1 MSELGFS
8 HRQQSGYIHV
18 EGLSKLHRNI
28 EVLHDVSFM
37 AKPGQVTAFLGPN
50 GAGKSSTLR
59 ILLGLDHADAGQA
72 EFDGVTYPSL
82 ERPLTHVG
90 ALLDGL
96 GGAKSRKVGTQLA
109 IVAQSN
115 GIAHSR
121 VAEVLDIVGMTAKRS
136 ARLGTLS
143 LGESQRV
150 GLAMALLGDP
160 QFLIMDEPTNG
171 LDPAGIRW
179 FRQFSV
185 EQARVGKTVLLSSH
199 MLSEVQEI
207 ADMIVVISKGQ
218 IVLNEAM
225 PEALRQMESLEDLF
239 FEITGDY
246 Q

>member
-1 MSELGFS
+1 MSDTDFS
-8 HRQQSGYIHV
+8 NRQQSGYIHINGV
-18 EGLSKLHRNI
+18 CKSHRGVQI
-28 EVLHDVSFM
+28 LHDVSFV
-37 AKPGQVTAFLGPN
+37 AEPGLVTAFLGPN

-59 ILLGLDHADAGQA
+59 ILLGLDYADAGRA

-82 ERPLTHVG
+82 ERPLTRVG

-96 GGAKSRKVGTQLA
+96 GGAKSRRVGTQLA

-115 GIAHSR
+115 GIANGR

-171 LDPAGIRW
+171 LDPADIRW
-179 FRQFSV
+179 FREFSV
-185 EQARVGKTVLLSSH
+185 SQARAGKTLLLSSH
-199 MLSEVQEI
+199 MLSEVQNI
-207 ADMIVVISKGQ
+207 ADKIVVISKGR
-218 IVLNEAM
+218 IVLNDTM
-225 PEALRQMESLEDLF
+225 PEALHQMQSLEDLF

>member
-1 MSELGFS
+1 MSNMDFS
-8 HRQQSGYIHV
+8 NRQQSGYIRV
-18 EGLSKLHRNI
+18 DGLCKSHRGVHI
-28 EVLHDVSFM
+28 LHDVSFV
-37 AKPGQVTAFLGPN
+37 AGPGQVTAFLGPN

-59 ILLGLDHADAGQA
+59 ILLGLDHADAGRA
-72 EFDGVTYPSL
+72 EFDGVSYPSL
-82 ERPLTHVG
+82 ARPLTRVG

-96 GGAKSRKVGTQLA
+96 GGAKSRRVGTQLA

-115 GIAHSR
+115 GIARSR
-121 VAEVLDIVGMTAKRS
+121 VAEVLDIVGMTVKRS
-136 ARLGTLS
+136 ARLSTLS

-179 FRQFSV
+179 FREFAV
-185 EQARVGKTVLLSSH
+185 AQARAGKTVLLSSH
-199 MLSEVQEI
+199 MLAEVQNI
-207 ADMIVVISKGQ
+207 ADQIVVISKGQ
-218 IVLNEAM
+218 IVLSDAM
-225 PEALRQMESLEDLF
+225 PEALHQMQSLEDLF

>member
-8 HRQQSGYIHV
+8 NRQQSDYIRV
-18 EGLSKLHRNI
+18 EGLCKSHRGVQI
-28 EVLHDVSFM
+28 LRDVTFE

-59 ILLGLDHADAGQA
+59 ILLGLDHADSGRA
-72 EFDGVTYPSL
+72 EFDGVAYPSL
-82 ERPLTHVG
+82 ARPLIRVG

-115 GIAHSR
+115 GIARSR
-121 VAEVLDIVGMTAKRS
+121 VGEVLEIVGMTAKRS
-136 ARLGTLS
+136 AQLGTLS

-179 FRQFSV
+179 FRQFAV
-185 EQARVGKTVLLSSH
+185 DQARAGRTVLLSSH

-207 ADMIVVISKGQ
+207 ADAIVMISKGQ
-218 IVLNEAM
+218 IVFSEPM
-225 PEALRQMESLEDLF
+225 PQALQQMQSLEDLF
-239 FEITGDY
+239 FEVTGDY